1 MKWIRNK
8 WLYFFDLHSNKNIV
22 LFGLLLC
29 ALFLAFIVMFQWD
42 VVVLSILIAVQL
54 IGLVFKRILRVEF
67 ATMTLITYPIGSI
80 VSFFI
85 IGLVFYLVITPIGF
99 FRNKNYKPGWVE
111 SIEKIDKSKMN
122 E

>member
-8 WLYFFDLHSNKNIV
+8 WLYFFDLHSNKNII

-29 ALFLAFIVMFQWD
+29 ALFLTLIVMFQWD
-42 VVVLSILIAVQL
+42 VVVLSVLITIQL
-54 IGLVFKRILRVEF
+54 IGLIFKRILRVEF
-67 ATMTLITYPIGSI
+67 ATITLITYPIGSI

-85 IGLVFYLVITPIGF
+85 IGLFFYLIITPIGF
-99 FRNKNYKPGWVE
+99 FRNKNHKSGWVE
-111 SIEKIDKSKMN
+111 SIKEIEKSKMN